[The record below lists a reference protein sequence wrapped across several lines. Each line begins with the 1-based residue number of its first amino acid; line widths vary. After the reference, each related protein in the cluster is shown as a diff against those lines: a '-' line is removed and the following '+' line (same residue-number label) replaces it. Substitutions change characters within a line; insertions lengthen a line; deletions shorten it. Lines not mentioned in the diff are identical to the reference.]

1 MFGCLFPPTLDVLVL
16 KVREDLL
23 KDFLVKNKNIE
34 RIRIKSDEI
43 KAGRQLNEQVIQ
55 YKKNEHY
62 IC

>member
-55 YKKNEHY
+55 YKKK
-62 IC
+62 

>member
-1 MFGCLFPPTLDVLVL
+1 MFLFGCLFPPTLDVFVL

-55 YKKNEHY
+55 YKKK
-62 IC
+62 